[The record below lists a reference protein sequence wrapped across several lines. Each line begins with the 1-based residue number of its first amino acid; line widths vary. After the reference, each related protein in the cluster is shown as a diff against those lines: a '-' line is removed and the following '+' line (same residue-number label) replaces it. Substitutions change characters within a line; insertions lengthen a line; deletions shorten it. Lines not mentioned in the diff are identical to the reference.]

1 MAIRTTLSRF
11 RCPAS
16 SSRATDVPI
25 DTPYADMIGARR
37 HEATGEPILT
47 ISWRPEIEGRP
58 GFIHGGVIAGLL
70 ELACYEAL
78 TNEFR
83 DVEQPRFK
91 PINVAVDYLR
101 GGAPTDTF
109 AVAQIVRIGNR
120 VANATALCWQDDRAK
135 PIATARM
142 HLLLDR

>member
-1 MAIRTTLSRF
+1 MARIR
-11 RCPAS
+11 P
-16 SSRATDVPI
+16 
-25 DTPYADMIGARR
+25 PYADVIGAVRD
-37 HEATGEPILT
+37 EASVEPILNMAW
-47 ISWRPEIEGRP
+47 SPRIEGRP

-78 TNEFR
+78 TGEFT
-83 DVEQPRFK
+83 EGEAPRIK

-101 GGAPTDTF
+101 GGVATDTH
-109 AVAQIVRIGNR
+109 AVAQIVRIGKR
-120 VANATALCWQDDRAK
+120 VANATALCWQEDRSR